1 MHKLL
6 QCGDL
11 ADSQC
16 ESHRLI
22 RYLVP
27 VYHTAASFQYVPFQR
42 NMLDL
47 GELFFGK
54 VVEDCVPV
62 TEFIYLVDGFS
73 SVAELQVVQRIVHL
87 D

>member
-62 TEFIYLVDGFS
+62 TEFIYLVSGFN
-73 SVAELQVVQRIVHL
+73 ATARLQPVQCPGHP

>member
-16 ESHRLI
+16 ESHRLV

-54 VVEDCVPV
+54 VVEDCVP
-62 TEFIYLVDGFS
+62 FPKSAYLVADLVSAALPYAVKCFF
-73 SVAELQVVQRIVHL
+73 HL

>member
-27 VYHTAASFQYVPFQR
+27 VYHPAAAFLYVPPEGDV
-42 NMLDL
+42 LHDS
-47 GELFFGK
+47 ELFLCK
-54 VVEDCVPV
+54 VVQDGVP
-62 TEFIYLVDGFS
+62 FPKSAYLVAYLVSAAFS
-73 SVAELQVVQRIVHL
+73 YAVKCFFHP